1 MATRQQNAKEF
12 VKTWSSP
19 NKGREDADR
28 QTFWNDLLQ
37 RVYGIDDYYNYITY
51 EKDVPV
57 KVDGKVTTR
66 RIDGYIPST
75 KVLIEMK
82 GKNVKDLAKPLK
94 QSGGGGN
101 LTPFEQAKRYSNFL
115 PNSEQPRW
123 ILVSNFN
130 EIDIHDMEHPLGDP
144 RVIKLEDLPR
154 NVKALEFMV
163 DASQQQVI
171 NEKLLSVDAGNLV
184 AKIYNELVIAYSKGR
199 GIDIKD
205 PQIQKS
211 LNMLIVRLV
220 FLLYADD
227 SNLFGKEDIFQKF
240 IEESRPKDLR
250 QRLIELFKVLDQK
263 EDEREPFL
271 NPEYNQFP
279 YVNGGMF
286 SDEDVIIPQ
295 FTDELKRLIVEDA
308 GQGFNW
314 SGISPTIFGAVFES
328 TLNPDT
334 RRSGGMHY
342 TSIENIHKVIDPL
355 FLNDLHEEFDKIQNM
370 GNRKQRM
377 VRAREFRQKIGK
389 LKFLDPACG
398 SGNFLTETY
407 LSLRKMENE
416 CLRIIVGDQG
426 ALAITDESDP
436 QVKIQNFYGIEIN
449 DFAVS
454 VARTAMWIAESQMWE
469 QTKDITFANKD
480 FLPLDSN
487 DSIYEGNAVRL
498 EWSNIVKP
506 YELDY
511 IMGNPPFVAN
521 SGRVSAKQ
529 SHSKAMLS
537 KEQKEDKRK
546 LFGHQ
551 GGVLDYVCCWY
562 KKAVTYMKKTTI
574 KAAFVSTDSIVQ
586 GQQVYPLWSNLFS
599 DGIHINFAY
608 RSFKWGNEASNEAV
622 VFVVI
627 IGFSYMN
634 EADKFIFNHDGIEHV
649 DNINAYL
656 LDADDVLI
664 KSRTKQISGMPKMIS
679 GGKPVEGGNLIFTD
693 KQKEEFIKKEPQSAR
708 FFKRF
713 TSGDGFIK
721 NKMRWCLWLVDAS
734 PSEIRHMPL
743 VKKQVEKVKKF
754 RLDSTKKA
762 TQKAAQY
769 PSTFVEIKQP
779 STDYLLIPLTT
790 SRNRYYIPIGYVSK
804 NIIANNGASFIP
816 SASKY
821 NFGVLTSKVH
831 MAWMRV
837 VSGYFGPSYRYSN
850 TITYNNFPWPNIDK
864 SQKDKVTKTAQAILD
879 ARKLYSDNSLADL
892 YDPLTMPIE
901 LRKAHEANDKA
912 VLKAYGLNL
921 SATEPEI
928 VQHLFKMYEQLVKN
942 KE

>member
-1 MATRQQNAKEF
+1 
-12 VKTWSSP
+12 
-19 NKGREDADR
+19 
-28 QTFWNDLLQ
+28 
-37 RVYGIDDYYNYITY
+37 
-51 EKDVPV
+51 
-57 KVDGKVTTR
+57 
-66 RIDGYIPST
+66 
-75 KVLIEMK
+75 
-82 GKNVKDLAKPLK
+82 
-94 QSGGGGN
+94 
-101 LTPFEQAKRYSNFL
+101 
-115 PNSEQPRW
+115 
-123 ILVSNFN
+123 
-130 EIDIHDMEHPLGDP
+130 MEHPLGDP